1 MLPCVDVVNLLDPNV
16 VGVFEADG
24 MVLSEETTGFG
35 DSRDFGLDLGG
46 ANGILKI
53 LSSSLGMD
61 TGALFNRASKRA
73 SGL

>member
-1 MLPCVDVVNLLDPNV
+1 MVVNLLDPNV
-16 VGVFEADG
+16 DGVFEADG
-24 MVLSEETTGFG
+24 MELSEVTTGFG

-53 LSSSLGMD
+53 LSSSFGME
-61 TGALFNRASKRA
+61 TGVLFRRASKRA